1 MFDEDQRSSI
11 SWSASTPDLGNPPD
25 ISKYLEKFS
34 PAALISDWMIAGG
47 KGWISAEE
55 FISFRLRFVNII
67 SFQIILMIR
76 SHSLDFAIRQFHVL
90 DQYKILVRYFALE
103 WKLGLLLNK
112 QSSSTAGNTVS
123 RECSSIIIVLPYI
136 LFFSATVG
144 CSVGINPLP
153 KVGEK
158 LFLEILHNDFFTNVW
173 LGRIKEFSRSS
184 GYQQFGSMLLI
195 GHYIS
200 GFTKH
205 WFLSQWS
212 KFLSE
217 LRAEQ
222 HLHRVESKLPLCRPF
237 W

>member
-1 MFDEDQRSSI
+1 MFMSAFVRTRAHSDFWNRVSPNAKSNKKYQIRFDKIEHCNSEAIRYIINIQFRGNHEMFHEDQRSSI

-25 ISKYLEKFS
+25 ISKYLENFS
-34 PAALISDWMIAGG
+34 PAALISDWTIAGG

-144 CSVGINPLP
+144 CSEMINPLP
-153 KVGEK
+153 KVGENC
-158 LFLEILHNDFFTNVW
+158 F
-173 LGRIKEFSRSS
+173 
-184 GYQQFGSMLLI
+184 
-195 GHYIS
+195 
-200 GFTKH
+200 
-205 WFLSQWS
+205 
-212 KFLSE
+212 
-217 LRAEQ
+217 
-222 HLHRVESKLPLCRPF
+222 
-237 W
+237 